1 MNKKICF
8 AGVGAM
14 LLLGACTTGSDEYVV
29 IEPAS
34 ENEIRLQNPKNR
46 EIIACR
52 DSAVDSAENC
62 ARIFE
67 MNGFVRLTD
76 IPQQI
81 AKYDF
86 KKPTTYPTR
95 RWRNGEQNPRW

>member
-1 MNKKICF
+1 MNKKMCF
-8 AGVGAM
+8 AGVGAV
-14 LLLGACTTGSDEYVV
+14 LLLTACATSSNEYTV
-29 IEPAS
+29 IEPTLGD
-34 ENEIRLQNPKNR
+34 EIRLQNPKNR

-52 DSAVDSAENC
+52 DTAVDSAENC
-62 ARIFE
+62 AKIFE
-67 MNGFVRLTD
+67 MNGFVRITD

-86 KKPTTYPTR
+86 KKPTTYPAR